1 MPDIA
6 TFESREVKINLA
18 IQNDVDT
25 ILAKPGFQL
34 PRADAG
40 IVQSYVQ
47 KIQGTYDVERAKRD
61 TDNAID
67 LLYIAYNTTPQEEGE
82 VRVRI
87 SGLMNKLITT
97 QQQSE
102 LTMRDAITAAN
113 NIGKLLSEVFP
124 DWLDIREG
132 DDQAEIKS
140 FVSKELITLA
150 KTIRDKALT
159 VRDRLL
165 VIASTYDEIIR
176 GTAETTAKSETVLSS
191 RIADKKA
198 IEREIN
204 EANAKREQLDSLV
217 NDLKIQVAEF
227 EKKAR
232 DYEQRAGTAEQR
244 AFVMSLVRVGAQ
256 MISSAVPAIAMAAGG
271 PAPMLASSLG
281 GLLGGQTGAQG
292 GQSSSQEG
300 QAASPGKDK
309 TSDSAR
315 TQTKLS
321 EEKAELKKSE
331 EKRDALKTEIKTLE
345 ESKAKIASQA
355 GGADSGS
362 GKAAEVGELN
372 KRIDARSA
380 ELKAQEEAIAKQK
393 EMISSLQ
400 ASLDALDKGLGK
412 LTDEQQQQAAS
423 LRQIQMQMID
433 KAEAYEKERRTQ
445 SAELIKIT
453 ALLKGKRSEDE
464 TLQLTI
470 KSLNLSLTA
479 LKRMKEIVEE
489 IAFFFKSF
497 ADFMQSIA
505 DEADHQVTSI
515 DNVSRLETIRRN
527 RLAQLVRS
535 VDEFFI
541 RQSAQWNAVTIVSG
555 RFNKSFADGW
565 SKLNKLSGEYIT
577 GDKLNAYLQTASARL
592 AAIVAEREAAS
603 DAKIASLNAYRD
615 SLAKSA

>member
-1 MPDIA
+1 MPHVA
-6 TFESREVKINLA
+6 NFESREVKINLA
-18 IQNDVDT
+18 IQTDVDA
-25 ILAKPGFQL
+25 ILSQPSFQL
-34 PRADAG
+34 PRADTA
-40 IVQSYVQ
+40 IVQAYVE

-67 LLYIAYNTTPQEEGE
+67 LLYIAYNTTPQEEGD

-87 SGLMNKLITT
+87 SALMNKLITT

-102 LTMRDAITAAN
+102 MTMRDAIAIAS
-113 NIGKLLSEVFP
+113 NIGKSLNDVFP
-124 DWLDIREG
+124 DWQDIREG
-132 DDQAEIKS
+132 NDQAEIKS
-140 FVSKELITLA
+140 FVSKDLITLA

-176 GTAETTAKSETVLSS
+176 ATAETTAKSETILST

-198 IEREIN
+198 LEREIN
-204 EANAKREQLDSLV
+204 EANAKREQLDALV
-217 NDLKIQVAEF
+217 NDLKSQVAEF
-227 EKKAR
+227 ERKAR
-232 DYEQRAGTAEQR
+232 EYEERASTAEQR

-271 PAPMLASSLG
+271 PAPMLASSIG
-281 GLLGGQTGAQG
+281 GLLGGQTGAKSDPATAPD
-292 GQSSSQEG
+292 GQSTPS
-300 QAASPGKDK
+300 KNK
-309 TSDSAR
+309 TDDAAR
-315 TQTKLS
+315 TQTKIS
-321 EEKAELKKSE
+321 EGKAELQKSE
-331 EKRDALKTEIKTLE
+331 AKRDVLKTEIKQLE
-345 ESKAKIASQA
+345 DTKTKLAGQA
-355 GGADSGS
+355 GGAQPGAGTS
-362 GKAAEVGELN
+362 AEVAELE
-372 KRIDARSA
+372 KRINARSA

-393 EMISSLQ
+393 EIISSLQ
-400 ASLDALDKGLGK
+400 GSLDALDKGLGK

-433 KAEAYEKERRTQ
+433 KAEAYEKERRNQ

-470 KSLNLSLTA
+470 KSLNLSLSA

-497 ADFMQSIA
+497 ADFMQGIA
-505 DEADHQVTSI
+505 EEAGHQVTSI
-515 DNVSRLETIRRN
+515 DNVAQLETIRKN

-541 RQSAQWNAVTIVSG
+541 RQTAQWHAVTIVSD

-577 GDKLNAYLQTASARL
+577 GDRLNAYLQTASTRL
-592 AAIVAEREAAS
+592 AAIVAEREATS
-603 DAKIASLNAYRD
+603 DAKIASLNAYRE
-615 SLAKSA
+615 SLTKTG

>member
-1 MPDIA
+1 MPDTA
-6 TFESREVKINLA
+6 NFESREVKINLA
-18 IQNDVDT
+18 IQKDVDT
-25 ILAKPGFQL
+25 ILSQPSFQL

-47 KIQGTYDVERAKRD
+47 KIQGTYDVERAKKD

-67 LLYIAYNTTPQEEGE
+67 LLYIAYNTTPQEEGD

-87 SGLMNKLITT
+87 SAIMNKLITT

-102 LTMRDAITAAN
+102 LTMRDAISVAG
-113 NIGKLLSEVFP
+113 NIGKSLSDVFP
-124 DWLDIREG
+124 DWQDIREG
-132 DDQAEIKS
+132 NDQSEIKS
-140 FVSKELITLA
+140 FVSKDLITLA
-150 KTIRDKALT
+150 KTIRDRALNI
-159 VRDRLL
+159 RDRLL

-176 GTAETTAKSETVLSS
+176 STADTTAKSEMALSN
-191 RIADKKA
+191 RLADKKA

-204 EANAKREQLDSLV
+204 EANAKREQLESLV
-217 NDLKIQVAEF
+217 EDLKSQVAEF

-232 DYEQRAGTAEQR
+232 DYEQRASTAEQR
-244 AFVMSLVRVGAQ
+244 AFVMSIVRVGAQ

-271 PAPMLASSLG
+271 PAPMLASSIG
-281 GLLGGQTGAQG
+281 GLLSGQTG
-292 GQSSSQEG
+292 S
-300 QAASPGKDK
+300 K
-309 TSDSAR
+309 SDSQSASDGQPAPSKSKTDDTAR
-315 TQTKLS
+315 TQTQLS
-321 EEKAELKKSE
+321 EGKAELRKSE
-331 EKRDALKTEIKTLE
+331 EKRDALQTEIKQLQA
-345 ESKAKIASQA
+345 SKAELAT
-355 GGADSGS
+355 GS
-362 GKAAEVGELN
+362 GNAAEAAELE
-372 KRIDARSA
+372 KRISARSA

-393 EMISSLQ
+393 EIISSLQ
-400 ASLDALDKGLGK
+400 GSLDALDKGLGK

-433 KAEAYEKERRTQ
+433 KAEAYEKERRNQT
-445 SAELIKIT
+445 AELIKIT

-470 KSLNLSLTA
+470 KSLNLSLSA

-505 DEADHQVTSI
+505 EEADHQVTSI
-515 DNVSRLETIRRN
+515 DNVAQLETIRKN
-527 RLAQLVRS
+527 RLAQLIRS

-541 RQSAQWNAVTIVSG
+541 RQAAQWHAVTTVSD

-577 GDKLNAYLQTASARL
+577 GDRLSAYLQTASARL

-603 DAKIASLNAYRD
+603 DAKIASLNAYRE
-615 SLAKSA
+615 SLTRTG

>member
-1 MPDIA
+1 MPDA
-6 TFESREVKINLA
+6 AHFESREVKINLA
-18 IQNDVDT
+18 IQKDVDT
-25 ILAKPGFQL
+25 ILSQPSFQL

-47 KIQGTYDVERAKRD
+47 KIQGTYDVERAKKD

-67 LLYIAYNTTPQEEGE
+67 LLYIAYNTTPQEEGD

-87 SGLMNKLITT
+87 SAIMNKLITT

-102 LTMRDAITAAN
+102 LTMRDAISVAG
-113 NIGKLLSEVFP
+113 NIGKLLNDVFP
-124 DWLDIREG
+124 DWQDIREG
-132 DDQAEIKS
+132 NDQSEIKS
-140 FVSKELITLA
+140 FVSKDLITLA
-150 KTIRDKALT
+150 KTIRDRALNI
-159 VRDRLL
+159 RDKLL

-176 GTAETTAKSETVLSS
+176 STADTTAKSEMALSN
-191 RIADKKA
+191 RLADKKA

-204 EANAKREQLDSLV
+204 EANAKREQLESLV
-217 NDLKIQVAEF
+217 EDLKSQVAEF

-232 DYEQRAGTAEQR
+232 DYEQRASTAEQR
-244 AFVMSLVRVGAQ
+244 AFVMSIVRVGAQ

-271 PAPMLASSLG
+271 PAPMLASSIG
-281 GLLGGQTGAQG
+281 GLLSGQTG
-292 GQSSSQEG
+292 SR
-300 QAASPGKDK
+300 
-309 TSDSAR
+309 SDSQSASDGQPAPSKSKTDDTAR
-315 TQTKLS
+315 TQTQLS
-321 EEKAELKKSE
+321 EGKAELRKSE
-331 EKRDALKTEIKTLE
+331 EKRDALQTEIKQLQA
-345 ESKAKIASQA
+345 SKAELAT
-355 GGADSGS
+355 GS
-362 GKAAEVGELN
+362 GNAAEAAELE
-372 KRIDARSA
+372 KRISARSA

-393 EMISSLQ
+393 EIISSLQ
-400 ASLDALDKGLGK
+400 GSLDALDKGLGK

-433 KAEAYEKERRTQ
+433 KAEAYEKERRNQT
-445 SAELIKIT
+445 AELIKIT

-470 KSLNLSLTA
+470 KSLNLSLSA

-505 DEADHQVTSI
+505 EEADHQVTSI
-515 DNVSRLETIRRN
+515 DNVAQLETIRKN
-527 RLAQLVRS
+527 RLAQLIRS

-541 RQSAQWNAVTIVSG
+541 RQAAQWHAVTTVSD

-577 GDKLNAYLQTASARL
+577 GDRLSAYLQTASARL

-603 DAKIASLNAYRD
+603 DAKIASLNAYRE
-615 SLAKSA
+615 SLTKTG